1 MVKVE
6 KLIQDKP
13 GEKLVVL
20 GNEAIARG
28 LIEAGINGMFSYPG
42 TPSSEISG
50 TLSAAAPKLG
60 FYAEYSAN
68 EKVALEGAAGFSM
81 AGLRAVFIAKHVGL
95 NVAADAL
102 MTLAY
107 SGCKGGLVIISAD
120 DPGCHSSQNEQDNR
134 WLGRLGN
141 LPVVEPVDAQDA
153 QLLVKT
159 AFEISEKYELP
170 VIFRIT
176 TRVAHSRSDITL
188 DKIKP
193 RVELP
198 EKFVKEPTRFVCVP
212 AHARKNHTRLLK
224 AMRELQLW
232 VECCELNY
240 EEDGSNRAAGVITS
254 GVSYTY
260 VREALADLGLD
271 FPILKIGFSNPL
283 PEDLIG
289 NFLEKFERVIIVEE
303 GDPYLE
309 TFTSAVESAWGLETK
324 VLGKRHN
331 VTPFEGELNV
341 KTVRHGIHNVL
352 VEEKVIKDEPTRKL
366 TDTIPPIEEDL
377 LLARPPILCPGCP
390 HRGTFYAINKATK
403 RLKNAV
409 VSTDI
414 GCYTLGVQP
423 PLQIG
428 DLVICMGSSIGIA
441 NGLSHSGI
449 EEDVIAVIGDS
460 TFWHSGLTE
469 LASAI
474 YNNANM
480 TIVIVDN
487 LTTAMT
493 GMQEH
498 PGTGKHA
505 DGSPA
510 TKLSIETAARAL
522 GAGYV
527 KRTSA
532 FNIKE
537 TVEVVKAAIEH
548 EGTSVIIS
556 EGACMINQ
564 MRDRRRL
571 PEEEKVRL
579 PKIMQVDAE
588 KCTGCAICITRFSCP
603 AIWWSEKTTEKGKP
617 IPKVDPVL
625 CQPCGVCAQVCPAG
639 AYYETEEANY

>member
-1 MVKVE
+1 MVKLE
-6 KLIQDKP
+6 ALIQDKP
-13 GEKLVVL
+13 GERLVVL

-28 LIEAGINGMFSYPG
+28 LIETGINAMFSYPG

-50 TLSAAAPKLG
+50 TLSAVAAKVG

-68 EKVALEGAAGFSM
+68 EKIALEGAAGFAM
-81 AGLRAVFIAKHVGL
+81 AGLRAVFVAKHVGI

-107 SGCKGGLVIISAD
+107 SGCRGGLVIITAD

-134 WLGRLGN
+134 WLGRLSN
-141 LPVVEPVDAQDA
+141 LPVIEPVDAQDA
-153 QLLVKT
+153 QLLVKK
-159 AFEISEKYELP
+159 AFEISEKFELP

-176 TRVAHSRSDITL
+176 TRIAHSRSDITL

-193 RVELP
+193 RNELP
-198 EKFVKEPTRFVCVP
+198 EKFEKEPTRFVCVP
-212 AHARKNHTRLLK
+212 AHARKNHSRLLK
-224 AMRELQLW
+224 AIRELQLW
-232 VECCELNY
+232 VECCDLNR
-240 EEDGSNRAAGVITS
+240 EEDGTNKTTGIITS

-260 VREALADLGLD
+260 VKEALAELGLD
-271 FPILKIGFSNPL
+271 FPILKIGLSNPL

-289 NFLEKFERVIIVEE
+289 NFLQKVDRAIMVEE

-309 TFTSAVESAWGLETK
+309 TFVSAIESDWQLKTS
-324 VLGKRHN
+324 VLGKKHN
-331 VTPFEGELNV
+331 VTPYEGELNIKIV
-341 KTVRHGIHNVL
+341 KSGIYNVL
-352 VEEKVIKDEPTRKL
+352 VEEQVIIDDGSEILEIKPTINPEL
-366 TDTIPPIEEDL
+366 QI
-377 LLARPPILCPGCP
+377 ARPPTLCSGCP

-403 RLKNAV
+403 RRRKTV
-409 VSTDI
+409 ISTDI

-428 DLVICMGSSIGIA
+428 DMVICMGSSIGIA

-449 EEDVIAVIGDS
+449 DEDVIAVIGDS

-469 LASAI
+469 LANAI

-480 TIVIVDN
+480 TIVVVDN

-498 PGTGKHA
+498 PGTGKTA
-505 DGSPA
+505 MGTPA
-510 TKLSIETAARAL
+510 PVLTIGFVAKSLGIEHI
-522 GAGYV
+522 

-532 FNIKE
+532 FNIKQTTE
-537 TVEVVKAAIEH
+537 AIKEAIAY

-556 EGACMINQ
+556 EGACMLNQ

-571 PEEEKVRL
+571 SEEKKAKL
-579 PKIMQVDAE
+579 PKIMQVDPE
-588 KCTGCAICITRFSCP
+588 KCTGCTTCISRFACP
-603 AIWWSEKTTEKGKP
+603 AIWWSEKKTEKGKS
-617 IPKVDPVL
+617 IPKVDPTL
-625 CQPCGVCAQVCPAG
+625 CQPCRVCAQVCPAD
-639 AYYETEEANY
+639 AYYETEEDNY